1 MEAASPVWTPTD
13 PEHRDLWGRV
23 QVAESQLDGGQ
34 PADVLTRRTPYGD
47 EHLPLCEL
55 SLVAVRCTGY
65 SPARFGLPGVS
76 GAYALCQPGIWQI
89 RSGTFVP
96 SRQVPLLD
104 TNAALIRLQ

>member
-34 PADVLTRRTPYGD
+34 PADVLNRRTPYGD

-55 SLVAVRCTGY
+55 SLDAVRCSGSSY
-65 SPARFGLPGVS
+65 ARF
-76 GAYALCQPGIWQI
+76 AL
-89 RSGTFVP
+89 TA
-96 SRQVPLLD
+96 LL
-104 TNAALIRLQ
+104 AS